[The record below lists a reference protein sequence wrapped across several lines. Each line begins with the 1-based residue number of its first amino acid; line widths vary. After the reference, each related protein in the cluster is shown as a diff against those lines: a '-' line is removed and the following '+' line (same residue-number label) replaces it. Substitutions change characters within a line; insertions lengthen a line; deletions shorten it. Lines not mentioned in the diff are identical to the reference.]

1 MADESLRQI
10 SNQLET
16 SQRTSLGH
24 VQDDIG
30 QTSNMQFHSH
40 SSNS

>member
-16 SQRTSLGH
+16 SQRTSMGH
-24 VQDDIG
+24 PQDDLG
-30 QTSNMQFHSH
+30 
-40 SSNS
+40 